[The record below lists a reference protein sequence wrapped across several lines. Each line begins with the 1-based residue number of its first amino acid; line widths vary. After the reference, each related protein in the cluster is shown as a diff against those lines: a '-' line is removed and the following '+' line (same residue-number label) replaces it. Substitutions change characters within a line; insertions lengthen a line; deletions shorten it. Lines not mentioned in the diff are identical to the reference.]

1 MCEHLELKIA
11 FRAQNCRLT
20 KNSSNL
26 GNFLWSIFS
35 FSTKNNI
42 ILSTVNSDFNFL
54 VYESDQMYI
63 IYLFY
68 QFVNF

>member
-1 MCEHLELKIA
+1 MCEHLELKKLQID
-11 FRAQNCRLT
+11 

-35 FSTKNNI
+35 FSTINNI
-42 ILSTVNSDFNFL
+42 IPSTVNSDFNFL
-54 VYESDQMYI
+54 VYESDHI

-68 QFVNF
+68 QFVNI